1 MKRVKKIVFIFFG
14 IVVLLLLIA
23 LFIPTQIIVER
34 NIVISRNQQETFE
47 YIKYLK
53 NQELYG
59 VWWKADPNMK
69 INTKGKDGTIGYV
82 HAWKSEDDNVGE
94 GQQRIVNLVLGS
106 KKSRLDIELKFI
118 KPFESINPSYMSTEF
133 ISEKKSK
140 VTWSIT
146 SNMPYPFNLFGAVMN
161 MEERLGNDLNKGLKN
176 LKVILEK

>member
-1 MKRVKKIVFIFFG
+1 MKEKKIVFIFFG

-69 INTKGKDGTIGYV
+69 INTKGKDGT
-82 HAWKSEDDNVGE
+82 
-94 GQQRIVNLVLGS
+94 
-106 KKSRLDIELKFI
+106 
-118 KPFESINPSYMSTEF
+118 
-133 ISEKKSK
+133 
-140 VTWSIT
+140 
-146 SNMPYPFNLFGAVMN
+146 
-161 MEERLGNDLNKGLKN
+161 
-176 LKVILEK
+176 